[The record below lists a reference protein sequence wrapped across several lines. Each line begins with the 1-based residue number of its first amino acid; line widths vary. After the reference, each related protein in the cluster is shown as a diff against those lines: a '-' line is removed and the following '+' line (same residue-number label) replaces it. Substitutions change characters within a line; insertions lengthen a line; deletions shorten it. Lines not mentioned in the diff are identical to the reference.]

1 MPLSP
6 RTPPALSYTAA
17 MQFPHPEMPSLQ
29 SVSSRLDIEH
39 LRSNGSLSQPVAN
52 HKHNGS
58 PWLHQ
63 GFLPFAL
70 KPLYRSFYF
79 FLQTMR
85 FAQTPH
91 LENLANPLIP
101 LPFHDKSFLSCSL
114 PHSAKEFHCLHDA
127 AASPLSPYLFPAFLF
142 SVVLVKVMGE

>member
-1 MPLSP
+1 
-6 RTPPALSYTAA
+6 
-17 MQFPHPEMPSLQ
+17 
-29 SVSSRLDIEH
+29 
-39 LRSNGSLSQPVAN
+39 
-52 HKHNGS
+52 
-58 PWLHQ
+58 
-63 GFLPFAL
+63 
-70 KPLYRSFYF
+70 
-79 FLQTMR
+79 MR

-142 SVVLVKVMGE
+142 SVVLVKVMGEWQKAHAKDEERGGDEEVRQRRGGAASVSLHTNSTNTLAPTHDSSSSLSRARALSLSLSLSLSIHFVFSLIHPGARKAS